1 MINYKERKQALE
13 QLFQQLSSRL
23 RQLDDEKNKA
33 TTEMVQIQGKLIMLK
48 ELEKESEPKVTKANE
63 DKTTPPQPEND
74 KAEEAAKEAE
84 VKADEKTK
92 EETKPE
98 QEKKDK

>member
-48 ELEKESEPKVTKANE
+48 EL
-63 DKTTPPQPEND
+63 
-74 KAEEAAKEAE
+74 
-84 VKADEKTK
+84 
-92 EETKPE
+92 
-98 QEKKDK
+98 

>member
-48 ELEKESEPKVTKANE
+48 ELETETKETKANE

-84 VKADEKTK
+84 VKTDEKTK
-92 EETKPE
+92 EEPKPE